1 MNVCSPELFK
11 DKQATELEHSRT
23 AARKTGRIIYD
34 CRNAI
39 VSGDRV
45 LCQHTKILGMAKDG
59 SLPFV
64 TVVRGT
70 HSQICTGCKD
80 YEH

>member
-1 MNVCSPELFK
+1 MNLVSPELFK

-23 AARKTGRIIYD
+23 AARKTGRTSYD
-34 CRNAI
+34 CFNAL
-39 VSGDRV
+39 VFGDKVRCRYGHV
-45 LCQHTKILGMAKDG
+45 LGTAREG

-70 HSQICTGCKD
+70 HSAVCTGCKD